1 MPARYG
7 SFIDLSAEATL
18 ESALSSNEIAGQ
30 QAMALI
36 PFDDRD
42 GLIWYDGAMVPWRDA
57 KLHVLTHGLHYA
69 SGVFEGER
77 AYGGHIFHLRPHT
90 DRLIASARILGME
103 IPYTADEID
112 AACRAVI
119 VANGLTEAYVRP
131 LAWRGS
137 EQLSV
142 SAQHTKVHLA
152 IATWAWP
159 NLFGETRMQGVRLA
173 MAHWKRP
180 HPETAPTASKA
191 AGLYMIGT
199 MAKHEAE
206 AAGFQ
211 DALMLDWRGRVA
223 EATGANIF
231 FVIDGALHTPT
242 PDCFLDGI
250 TRRTVMALAR
260 ARQMM
265 VHERAI
271 VPEEMPGATEAFLVG
286 TAAEVTPVRQIGEL
300 SFTPGRV
307 TEALLGD
314 YEALVRMTPDEV
326 GRRAAV

>member
-1 MPARYG
+1 M
-7 SFIDLSAEATL
+7 TL
-18 ESALSSNEIAGQ
+18 V
-30 QAMALI
+30 

-42 GLIWYDGAMVPWRDA
+42 GLIWYDGAMVPWREA
-57 KLHVLTHGLHYA
+57 KLHVLSHGLHYA

-77 AYGGHIFHLRPHT
+77 AYSGHVFKLRAHSE
-90 DRLIASARILGME
+90 RLVSSARILGMTL
-103 IPYTADEID
+103 PYSTEQID
-112 AACRAVI
+112 AACRDTLA
-119 VANGLTEAYVRP
+119 ANGLTEGYIRP
-131 LAWRGS
+131 IAWRGS

-142 SAQHTKVHLA
+142 SAQHTTVHLA
-152 IATWAWP
+152 IAAWPWP
-159 NLFGETRMQGVRLA
+159 NLFGDARMAGVRLA

-199 MAKHEAE
+199 MAKHDAE
-206 AAGFQ
+206 EQGFQ

-223 EATGANIF
+223 EATGANVF

-260 ARQMM
+260 ERQIA
-265 VHERAI
+265 VHERP
-271 VPEEMPGATEAFLVG
+271 VMPEEMSLASEVFLAG

-300 SFTPGRV
+300 SFTPGPV
-307 TEALLGD
+307 TQRLLAD
-314 YEALVRMTPDEV
+314 YAALVHLDPATVEQ
-326 GRRAAV
+326 RAPI

>member
-1 MPARYG
+1 
-7 SFIDLSAEATL
+7 
-18 ESALSSNEIAGQ
+18 
-30 QAMALI
+30 MALI

-42 GLIWYDGAMVPWRDA
+42 GLIWYDGALVPWREA
-57 KLHVLTHGLHYA
+57 NLHVLSHGLHYA

-77 AYGGHIFHLRPHT
+77 AYGGNIFKLRAHT
-90 DRLIASARILGME
+90 DRLIASARILGMD
-103 IPYTADEID
+103 IPYSAGQIED
-112 AACRAVI
+112 ACREV
-119 VANGLTEAYVRP
+119 VAANDLTDAYVRP

-142 SAQHTKVHLA
+142 SAQHTRVHLA

-159 NLFGETRMQGVRLA
+159 NLFGEARMQGVRLDL
-173 MAHWKRP
+173 AHWKRP

-199 MAKHEAE
+199 LAKHAAE

-223 EATGANIF
+223 EATGANVF

-260 ARQMM
+260 ARQIP
-265 VHERAI
+265 VVERAI
-271 VPEEMPGATEAFLVG
+271 MPDEMRGATEAFLAG
-286 TAAEVTPVRQIGEL
+286 TAAEVTPVRQIGALE
-300 SFTPGRV
+300 FTPGQV
-307 TEALLGD
+307 TQTLLRD
-314 YEALVRMTPDEV
+314 YEALVRMDPAEV
-326 GRRAAV
+326 ERRAPI